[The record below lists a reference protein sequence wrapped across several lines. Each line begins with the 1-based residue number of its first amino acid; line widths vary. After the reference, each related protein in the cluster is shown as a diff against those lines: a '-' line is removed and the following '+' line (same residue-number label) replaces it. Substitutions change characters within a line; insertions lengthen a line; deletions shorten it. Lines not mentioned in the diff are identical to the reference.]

1 MEELKTPVRIQ
12 ILPPPSQ
19 SPEPEL
25 EKLELEPLPR
35 GYAVLLVLTFVF
47 SAVSLWLSFAA

>member
-1 MEELKTPVRIQ
+1 MEGLKTPVRIQ

-25 EKLELEPLPR
+25 AKLEPLPR
-35 GYAVLLVLTFVF
+35 IYTFLLVLTFVF
-47 SAVSLWLSFAA
+47 SAVNLWLSFVA

>member
-19 SPEPEL
+19 LPEPEL
-25 EKLELEPLPR
+25 EKLEPLPR
-35 GYAVLLVLTFVF
+35 AYTLLLVLTFMF
-47 SAVSLWLSFAA
+47 SAVSLWLSFVA